1 MEGGLQSARGFSPAV
16 LPAAGVKLSL
26 EAPMSRARI
35 WLAVLLA
42 APITIVAIGST
53 AYIFSELV
61 SPCVIWAAS
70 DSGRVY
76 TRLPATCKE
85 GKGEGETK
93 MRGAMM
99 LAAVQGVILLAA
111 VLGIWGTVRS
121 RQWMVVLAGCLM
133 ILEVFPTMFSVF
145 PLALLAGIGFFWT
158 AYRMPA

>member
-1 MEGGLQSARGFSPAV
+1 
-16 LPAAGVKLSL
+16 
-26 EAPMSRARI
+26 MSRAGI

-70 DSGRVY
+70 GSGRVY
-76 TRLPATCKE
+76 TSLPATCKE
-85 GKGEGETK
+85 GKGEGESK
-93 MRGAMM
+93 MRGVLM

-133 ILEVFPTMFSVF
+133 ILEIFPTILSFF

-158 AYRMPA
+158 AYHMPA